1 MVGTS
6 SSGMAVHQQSEPLAP
21 QVQQETVTRPEPL
34 SVLIQDDND
43 SDVIILASSETSDV
57 MNESDEPDEPI
68 FIQSLA
74 ATWDSTQSE
83 PLFKGPILP
92 MTYSFPRRNTDPP
105 SYDADWQ
112 YFVATKRNICGN
124 L

>member
-1 MVGTS
+1 MLFR
-6 SSGMAVHQQSEPLAP
+6 SG
-21 QVQQETVTRPEPL
+21 
-34 SVLIQDDND
+34 N
-43 SDVIILASSETSDV
+43 
-57 MNESDEPDEPI
+57 EPDQI

-105 SYDADWQ
+105 SYNEAIGLVQRMPIPNLSRAAIRRTIIWPTTACAGSTST
-112 YFVATKRNICGN
+112 YFVPDDDEGN
-124 L
+124 DENY